1 MNDLMTIKNVRGY
14 SDDKTVFLNLEDV
27 SRGLG
32 FTQIKNDVEYV
43 KWERVESYLKDLSF
57 SPKVGKETYIPEN
70 IFYKL
75 CFKANN
81 ETARAFQNLVCD
93 EVLPTIRKTGGYVNN
108 EEAFIGTYLPF
119 ADEQTKLLFST
130 TLKTVQSL
138 NRKIEQDK
146 PKVLFADA
154 VATSKTSILIGD
166 LAKILKQN
174 GIEIGQKRLFGW
186 LRDNGYLIKSGES
199 RNMPT
204 QKAMETKLFEVKETA
219 IDKPNGTVLV
229 TKTTKVTGKGQQ
241 YFVNKLL
248 KEGLLNT

>member
-32 FTQIKNDVEYV
+32 FTQTKNDVEYV

-81 ETARAFQNLVCD
+81 ETARVFQNLVCD
-93 EVLPTIRKTGGYVNN
+93 EVLPTIRKTGGYVSN

-199 RNMPT
+199 RNMPS